1 MGLFFKCVGK
11 SPESCVTMNDSTAV
25 GSDVVVETETVV
37 VGAESTESA
46 APVTRQRQKIE
57 ATNEQILT
65 IYKKHQAAGAGW
77 AAIAKELGCKIGA
90 AQGRIQTLKADM
102 FEALAAMIKPDK
114 SRRFTATQ
122 IDDLIDRSIPPLKRT
137 GGGRS
142 SDKASVVD
150 SLIADLGLDLTDEVP
165 AEKEETP
172 VA

>member
-1 MGLFFKCVGK
+1 MGK

-46 APVTRQRQKIE
+46 APVTRQRQRID
-57 ATNEQILT
+57 ATNDEILK

-90 AQGRIQTLKADM
+90 AQGRIQTLKTDLFEGLAKMVKADG
-102 FEALAAMIKPDK
+102 

-122 IDDLIDRSIPPLKRT
+122 MDDLIDRSIPPLKRT

>member
-1 MGLFFKCVGK
+1 METSNEV
-11 SPESCVTMNDSTAV
+11 VV
-25 GSDVVVETETVV
+25 GSEVVSTETVV
-37 VGAESTESA
+37 VGA
-46 APVTRQRQKIE
+46 APAVTRQRQKID
-57 ATNEQILT
+57 ATNDEILK

-90 AQGRIQTLKADM
+90 AQGRIQTLKTDLFEGLAKMVKADG
-102 FEALAAMIKPDK
+102 

-150 SLIADLGLDLTDEVP
+150 SLIADLGLDLSDEVEAPEAP
-165 AEKEETP
+165 AENP

>member
-1 MGLFFKCVGK
+1 VGK
-11 SPESCVTMNDSTAV
+11 SPEGCVTMSDSTTV
-25 GSDVVVETETVV
+25 GSDVAVETVV
-37 VGAESTESA
+37 AES

-57 ATNEQILT
+57 ATNDQILT
-65 IYKKHQAAGAGW
+65 IYKKHQAAGDGW

-114 SRRFTATQ
+114 SRRFSATQ

-142 SDKASVVD
+142 SDKSSVVD
-150 SLIADLGLDLTDEVP
+150 SLIAGLNLDLTDEVEAP
-165 AEKEETP
+165 AENP

>member
-1 MGLFFKCVGK
+1 M
-11 SPESCVTMNDSTAV
+11 SDSTTV
-25 GSDVVVETETVV
+25 GSDVAVETVV
-37 VGAESTESA
+37 AES

-57 ATNEQILT
+57 ATNDQILT
-65 IYKKHQAAGAGW
+65 IYKKHQAAGDGW
-77 AAIAKELGCKIGA
+77 AAIAKELDCKIGA

-114 SRRFTATQ
+114 SRRFSATQ

-142 SDKASVVD
+142 SDKSSVVD
-150 SLIADLGLDLTDEVP
+150 SLIAGLNLDLTDEVEAP
-165 AEKEETP
+165 AENP

>member
-1 MGLFFKCVGK
+1 M
-11 SPESCVTMNDSTAV
+11 SESTGSTVSSEVA
-25 GSDVVVETETVV
+25 ETEVVV
-37 VGAESTESA
+37 VGAEGTTTETVVI
-46 APVTRQRQKIE
+46 APVARQRQKID
-57 ATNEQILT
+57 ASNEEILK

-77 AAIAKELGCKIGA
+77 AAIATELGCKIGA
-90 AQGRIQTLKADM
+90 AQGRIQTLKTEM

-114 SRRFTATQ
+114 TRRFTATQ

-150 SLIADLGLDLTDEVP
+150 SLIAGLGLDLTDEVS
-165 AEKEETP
+165 ENP

>member
-1 MGLFFKCVGK
+1 
-11 SPESCVTMNDSTAV
+11 
-25 GSDVVVETETVV
+25 
-37 VGAESTESA
+37 
-46 APVTRQRQKIE
+46 
-57 ATNEQILT
+57 
-65 IYKKHQAAGAGW
+65 
-77 AAIAKELGCKIGA
+77 
-90 AQGRIQTLKADM
+90 M

-142 SDKASVVD
+142 SDKTSVVD
-150 SLIADLGLDLTDEVP
+150 SLIAGLNLDLTDEVP

>member
-46 APVTRQRQKIE
+46 APVTRQRQRID
-57 ATNEQILT
+57 ATNDEILK

-90 AQGRIQTLKADM
+90 AQGRIQTLKTNLFEGLAKMVKADG
-102 FEALAAMIKPDK
+102 

-122 IDDLIDRSIPPLKRT
+122 MDDLIDRSIPPLKRT